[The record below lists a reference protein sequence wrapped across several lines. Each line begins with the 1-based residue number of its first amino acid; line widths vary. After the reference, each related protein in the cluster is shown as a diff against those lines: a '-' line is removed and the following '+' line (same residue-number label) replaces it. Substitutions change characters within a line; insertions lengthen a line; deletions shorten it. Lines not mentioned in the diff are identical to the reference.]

1 MLIATV
7 AFTLSSLTMAQVD
20 TPFRFKELPVELR
33 LAILCQTGLVTPT
46 RLVYL
51 GTDGWSIDLG
61 TIKYK
66 RRFRYIRHHSWEKPT
81 ALFLVSHM
89 FNWQWRWYKVTN
101 KISNCDF
108 YADNIINEV
117 RALINFGVWPMRNVP
132 GGTLER
138 FVVHVDTGARNL
150 FASSPD

>member
-1 MLIATV
+1 
-7 AFTLSSLTMAQVD
+7 
-20 TPFRFKELPVELR
+20 
-33 LAILCQTGLVTPT
+33 
-46 RLVYL
+46 
-51 GTDGWSIDLG
+51 
-61 TIKYK
+61 
-66 RRFRYIRHHSWEKPT
+66 
-81 ALFLVSHM
+81 M
-89 FNWQWRWYKVTN
+89 FNWQWRLVAQGVAPMLQSLRSLTNIERWYKVTN